1 MSRWRSREE
10 DAARPQGVRRNV
22 YGGSRKGREGW
33 TSSWGLLGPCDGS
46 QDGVGRKGDGRGG
59 IYRVWEGWLNGR
71 RDGRCTGLEDD
82 MMARRARGR
91 QRPQDG
97 VGRKGD
103 GRGGIYRVWEGWLNG
118 RRDGRCTGLEDDMMA
133 RRARGR
139 QRPIKYIL
147 DVTTRLLAA
156 SSECVSM
163 VSAALQYVQALHGV
177 GGLRLQL
184 VGPSRAAG
192 SVPRLISAGWNSSLG
207 NGTPPQLL
215 LGGGVRL
222 GGSRDARNNL
232 AAWIYRSVW
241 PRRCHGP
248 CRVIVEPSSPAAASS
263 AAARSPSVCPSGRDR
278 RPVEAMTTA
287 GPRQL
292 GRRSSADAEDEVDDG
307 QPDGDTRA
315 PHTEADRGDAICCCC
330 LTTARVDKE
339 RSWRSISP
347 RRRRQ
352 R

>member
-22 YGGSRKGREGW
+22 YGGNRKGREGW

-46 QDGVGRKGDGRGG
+46 QDGVGRKGDGRG
-59 IYRVWEGWLNGR
+59 EGWLNGR
-71 RDGRCTGLEDD
+71 RDGRRTGLEDD
-82 MMARRARGR
+82 MMARGARGR
-91 QRPQDG
+91 R
-97 VGRKGD
+97 
-103 GRGGIYRVWEGWLNG
+103 
-118 RRDGRCTGLEDDMMA
+118 
-133 RRARGR
+133 RRA
-139 QRPIKYIL
+139 
-147 DVTTRLLAA
+147 V
-156 SSECVSM
+156 
-163 VSAALQYVQALHGV
+163 
-177 GGLRLQL
+177 
-184 VGPSRAAG
+184 G
-192 SVPRLISAGWNSSLG
+192 SVPRLISAGWNSSHG

-215 LGGGVRL
+215 LGGGVGL
-222 GGSRDARNNL
+222 GGSRDARGRVLLRVVVIDIESRISSNNL

-248 CRVIVEPSSPAAASS
+248 CRVIVKPSSPAAASS

-278 RPVEAMTTA
+278 RPVEAMMTA

-307 QPDGDTRA
+307 RPDGDTRA
-315 PHTEADRGDAICCCC
+315 PRTEVDRGDAICCCY

-352 R
+352 RRQKTKKKLVTALGRLEPSRGRRWRKRERRL